1 MIAMPH
7 SPRKNGA
14 RLRDFALY
22 VAIGLCVAMTAIGV
36 AQTDISHDAFIRWGG
51 LAVNTC
57 VLFGYFIADS
67 RRFFSRW
74 SFWGLTIA
82 LLSLHIILFG
92 IVLTHVGQWKL
103 IWFMVMILEVPVL
116 LFIRNRFLKPIYK

>member
-1 MIAMPH
+1 M
-7 SPRKNGA
+7 
-14 RLRDFALY
+14 
-22 VAIGLCVAMTAIGV
+22 VAIGV

-67 RRFFSRW
+67 RPLFRRW

-82 LLSLHIILFG
+82 LLSLHTIVFC
-92 IVLTHVGQWKL
+92 IVLTQVSQWKL
-103 IWFMVMILEVPVL
+103 VWFMVMILEVPAL
-116 LFIRNRFLKPIYK
+116 LFLRNRFLNPSCK

>member
-7 SPRKNGA
+7 SPRQNRA

-22 VAIGLCVAMTAIGV
+22 VAIGLFVAMVAIGV
-36 AQTDISHDAFIRWGG
+36 AQTDVSHDAFIRWGG

-67 RRFFSRW
+67 RPLFRRW

-82 LLSLHIILFG
+82 LLSLHTTVFC
-92 IVLTHVGQWKL
+92 IVLTHVSQWKL
-103 IWFMVMILEVPVL
+103 VWFMVMILEVPVL
-116 LFIRNRFLKPIYK
+116 LFVRNRFLKPSCK

>member
-1 MIAMPH
+1 MIAMRH
-7 SPRKNGA
+7 LRQNHA

-22 VAIGLCVAMTAIGV
+22 IVIGLFVAMMAIGV
-36 AQTDISHDAFIRWGG
+36 AQTDVSHDGFIRWGG

-67 RRFFSRW
+67 RPLFRRW

-82 LLSLHIILFG
+82 LLSLHTAAFCIILTQ
-92 IVLTHVGQWKL
+92 VSQWKL
-103 IWFMVMILEVPVL
+103 VWFMAMILEVPVL
-116 LFIRNRFLKPIYK
+116 LFFRNLFLKSSCK